1 MHQDHPSDILPSTR
15 NESLDPQNW
24 EDTRALMHRMVDD
37 AVDYLSTLRD
47 RPIWQEMPESVLAGF
62 KTPLPEEPTDAQ
74 EVYQEFQENILP
86 YPMGT
91 IHPRFWAWYMGAG
104 TLSGVMGDFWA
115 SVLNPNLGG
124 GNHAAHKV
132 EEQVID
138 WMKSIMGFP
147 STAGGLLVSGG
158 SMANFVGLTVGRNVK
173 AGYDVRE
180 EGLRTDRRMCVYA
193 SVEVHSCNQ
202 KALEILGLG
211 NASLRKIPVNPDYT
225 INLEVL
231 KNRIA
236 EDRAAGMQP
245 FCIIG
250 SSGTVN
256 TGAVDDLDALAEIC
270 RKEDLWFHVDG
281 AIGAIGMLA
290 DNVRPLIKGLS
301 KADSLA
307 IDLHKW
313 MHMPFEAACVLVK
326 DGQKHKDTF
335 ALIPEYLAKN
345 TRGVASGSNWFS
357 EYGLQLSRRFRAL
370 KIWMSLKEHGAK
382 KFGRMIAKNV
392 DQAQY
397 LAQLIEKEPNLEL
410 IAPVGLDIVCFRYNP
425 GGLALETLNTINK
438 EIKLQM
444 EEQGIAAP
452 GYTTLMG
459 DHYCIRVAISNH
471 RSVDE
476 DFDLLVEKVLEFGG
490 KLIGA

>member
-1 MHQDHPSDILPSTR
+1 MHHDHPSQPLPVTTDE
-15 NESLDPQNW
+15 NLDPQDW
-24 EDTRALMHRMVDD
+24 EATRALMHRMVDD
-37 AVDYLSTLRD
+37 AVNYLSTIRD
-47 RPIWQEMPESVLAGF
+47 RPIWQEIPESVLDGF
-62 KTPLPEEPTDAQ
+62 KEPLPQEPTDADK
-74 EVYQEFQENILP
+74 VYKEFQQTILP

-91 IHPRFWAWYMGAG
+91 VHPRFWAWYMGAG

-115 SVLNPNLGG
+115 SILNPNLGG

-132 EEQVID
+132 EEQVIN

-147 STAGGLLVSGG
+147 ATAGGLLVSGG
-158 SMANFVGLTVGRNVK
+158 SMANFVGLTVARNAK
-173 AGYDVRE
+173 AGYDIRK
-180 EGLRTDRRMCVYA
+180 EGLRPDRRMCVYA

-202 KALEILGLG
+202 KAVEILGLG
-211 NASLRKIPVNPDYT
+211 SASLRKIPVNEDYT
-225 INLEVL
+225 IKLEALEV
-231 KNRIA
+231 RIA
-236 EDRAAGMQP
+236 EDRAAGLHP
-245 FCIIG
+245 ICIIG

-256 TGAVDDLDALAEIC
+256 TGAIDDLDALAEIC
-270 RKEDLWFHVDG
+270 KREQMWFHIDG

-290 DNVRPLIKGLS
+290 DNVRPLIQGLS

-326 DGQKHKDTF
+326 DAQIHKDTF

-345 TRGVASGSNWFS
+345 TRGVASGTNWFS

-392 DQAQY
+392 EQAHY
-397 LAQLIEKEPNLEL
+397 LGELVAKEPALEMV
-410 IAPVGLDIVCFRYNP
+410 APIGMDIVCFRYNP
-425 GGLALETLNTINK
+425 GGLSTEQLNAINK

-444 EEQGIAAP
+444 EELGVAAP
-452 GYTTLMG
+452 GYTTLG
-459 DHYCIRVAISNH
+459 DQYCLRIAISNH
-471 RSVDE
+471 RSRQE
-476 DFDLLVEKVLEFGG
+476 DFDLLVEKVLEFG
-490 KLIGA
+490 KALV